1 MLKCK
6 WEILMKI
13 LEKGE
18 FSEFIKRQN
27 LNKDSEDSLVD
38 STKKILTRT
47 ELLDGKDSANCQL
60 VVGEV
65 QSGKTLSFTS
75 LIALAHDNGFPLVIV
90 LAGTKNQLLSQTRDR
105 LIKDLKADGDGG
117 ANPWHMTPKLTRAKR
132 KENIKELQRTLE
144 IWVEPDAPTVFKP
157 TVVITCLK
165 NRESLDEIGH
175 VIANLD
181 KNFNINNFPVLIVDD
196 EGDQAGLNL
205 KWRDDEESPIYAAI
219 NRLRG
224 ALRKHSYVMY
234 TATPQGP
241 LLIGIQ
247 DALSPKFVT
256 VLTSGS
262 DYLGGKDL
270 FSDQSTF
277 VKYIPNLETS
287 QILDSKPGAPVP
299 KSLKQ
304 SLAFFL
310 LALYVAQKR
319 ALPKPISMLI
329 HPSARIDMHL
339 AYEKWVENVLS
350 SWESIL
356 RDTEELAYKHERD
369 SYFVDA
375 EKELRKTVSLNSD
388 WNLDQVLREIRWW
401 IKKVKI
407 KVVNSKGQQIKPE
420 EWKSNAGWIVIGGNN
435 LERGF
440 TIENLAVTFM
450 PRSTGGGNVDV
461 IQQRGRFFGYK
472 RKYFDLLRGWFF
484 VDKAQ
489 AYFDYIA
496 HENSIRTQLKLV
508 DQNNEHLSKWRRRF
522 LLDPAYRPVRSE
534 VIALDVVH
542 RRVSTFRQHMLYDPA
557 LGVVR
562 DQFLTQIYSKLSELL
577 PMPNDTRKNSKHYYS
592 SIKLDEAMELLA
604 DWPMASENRAELDD
618 IVWALQHSIDE
629 QLLTD
634 AKVVLM
640 DWDPKSKKQKI
651 RERNLLSPRPNPKLP
666 PENQLINNLF
676 QGEGGKSA
684 DNYVGDSKMRF
695 EESLTI
701 QVHVVRPLYVGSKKP
716 EVVALGLLVPP
727 NLTGFVAEVPR
738 RKGTF

>member
-1 MLKCK
+1 
-6 WEILMKI
+6 MKI

-18 FSEFIKRQN
+18 FTEFIKRQN
-27 LNKDSEDSLVD
+27 LNKDSEERLIK
-38 STKKILTRT
+38 STTKILIRT

-105 LIKDLKADGDGG
+105 LIRDLKADGDGG
-117 ANPWHMTPKLTRAKR
+117 ANPWYMAPKLTRANR
-132 KENIKELQRTLE
+132 KENIKELQKKLE
-144 IWVEPDAPTVFKP
+144 IWVEPDAPKVFKP

-175 VIANLD
+175 VISGLNN
-181 KNFNINNFPVLIVDD
+181 NFKINNFPVLIVDD

-219 NRLRG
+219 NRLRA
-224 ALRKHSYVMY
+224 ALQKHSYVMY

-256 VLTSGS
+256 VLTSGP

-270 FSDQSTF
+270 FNEQSTF

-287 QILDSKPGAPVP
+287 QITDSKSGAPVP

-319 ALPKPISMLI
+319 ALPKPISMLV
-329 HPSARIDMHL
+329 HPSVRIDMHL

-356 RDTEELAYKHERD
+356 RDSNERAYKHERD
-369 SYFVDA
+369 TFFVDA
-375 EKELRKTVSLNSD
+375 EKELSKTVRLDSD
-388 WNLDQVLREIRWW
+388 WNLDEVLREIRWW
-401 IKKVKI
+401 IKKVQI

-450 PRSTGGGNVDV
+450 PRSVGGGNVDV

-472 RKYFDLLRGWFF
+472 RKYLDLLRGWFF
-484 VDKAQ
+484 LEEAQ
-489 AYFDYIA
+489 AYFHYVA
-496 HENSIRTQLKLV
+496 HESSIRSQLQLV
-508 DQNNEHLSKWRRRF
+508 DQNDEHLSKWRRRF
-522 LLDPAYRPVRSE
+522 LLDPAYRPVRTE
-534 VIALDVVH
+534 VIALDIAH

-557 LGVVR
+557 LAVAR
-562 DQFLTQIYSKLSELL
+562 DPFLAQIYEKLLELN

-592 SIKLDEAMELLA
+592 SINLEQALEILA
-604 DWPMASENRAELDD
+604 DWPMAGENRAELDD
-618 IVWALQHSIDE
+618 IIWALQHAIDE
-629 QLLTD
+629 RRLTN

-640 DWDPKSKKQKI
+640 DWDRTNKKQKA
-651 RERNLLSPRPNPKLP
+651 RERNLLNSRPNPKWPL
-666 PENQLINNLF
+666 ESQLINNLF
-676 QGEGGKSA
+676 QGEGGEGAS
-684 DNYVGDSKMRF
+684 NYPGDDQMKF
-695 EESLTI
+695 EDTLTI
-701 QVHVVRPLYVGSKKP
+701 QVHLVRPLYLGTKKP

-727 NLTGFVAEVPR
+727 NLNGFVAEVPR
-738 RKGTF
+738 RRGSF